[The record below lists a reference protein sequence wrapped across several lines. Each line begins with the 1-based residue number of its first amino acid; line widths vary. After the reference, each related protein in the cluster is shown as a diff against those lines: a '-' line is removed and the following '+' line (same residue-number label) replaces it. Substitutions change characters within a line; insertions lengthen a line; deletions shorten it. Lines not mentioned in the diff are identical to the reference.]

1 AGGVRRRRVRPP
13 VPARRGEVDAVS
25 DALEKA
31 AADAVAAAD
40 NTRQVELIAAVLAAQ
55 QLLNQQ
61 QPQAPAPAPRPEFNA
76 TKWLVIG
83 GVTVSVGMVG
93 ALFAVAIAIGAVCAT
108 ACLLVL
114 RGLWADYQRGK

>member
-1 AGGVRRRRVRPP
+1 M
-13 VPARRGEVDAVS
+13 S

-40 NTRQVELIAAVLAAQ
+40 NTEQLKLIAAVLQAQ
-55 QLLNQQ
+55 QLLAQQ
-61 QPQAPAPAPRPEFNA
+61 QPQAPAPAPAPRPEFNA